1 MRRIADTEIQI
12 EKLTQATNNM
22 NYPMKVSQTRLD
34 NRLVRP
40 RVENCRDVSQFALLG
55 EVKSIHDSITALNEE
70 LKKSEHMKRDLMINR
85 GDLEREIMLK
95 RRAINIDRDR
105 IQLIRAHFPS
115 ATALSG
121 Y

>member
-1 MRRIADTEIQI
+1 MD
-12 EKLTQATNNM
+12 
-22 NYPMKVSQTRLD
+22 YPMKVSQSRLD
-34 NRLVRP
+34 NRLQRP
-40 RVENCRDVSQFALLG
+40 RVENCRDMSQFALMG
-55 EVKSIHDSITALNEE
+55 EVKSIHDSITALNDQ
-70 LKKSEHMKRDLMINR
+70 LQKSELMKRDLMVNR

-105 IQLIRAHFPS
+105 IQLFRTQFPS

>member
-1 MRRIADTEIQI
+1 
-12 EKLTQATNNM
+12 
-22 NYPMKVSQTRLD
+22 MKVSQTRLD
-34 NRLVRP
+34 NRLQRP
-40 RVENCRDVSQFALLG
+40 RVENCRDVSQFALMG
-55 EVKSIHDSITALNEE
+55 EVKSIHDSITALNDQLQNSE
-70 LKKSEHMKRDLMINR
+70 LMKRDLMINR

-105 IQLIRAHFPS
+105 IQLFRTQFPS

>member
-1 MRRIADTEIQI
+1 M
-12 EKLTQATNNM
+12 
-22 NYPMKVSQTRLD
+22 
-34 NRLVRP
+34 
-40 RVENCRDVSQFALLG
+40 G
-55 EVKSIHDSITALNEE
+55 EVKSIHESITALNDQLQNSE
-70 LKKSEHMKRDLMINR
+70 LMKRDLMINR

-105 IQLIRAHFPS
+105 IQLFRTQFPS